1 MFWDLEAISFSSL
14 KSPSWCHWKQQHVMR
29 CLTKYDKPLEGPLL
43 PAGPVYVLGVDYSR
57 ATHSAGLCSA
67 DTELSFRQA
76 FSCQSGLLYLLPLL
90 FFSSLAL
97 PWSLVG
103 PSLPRD
109 ASQLVAKASKN
120 NTSCSPPQWPEFQ
133 QAPGWPQG

>member
-1 MFWDLEAISFSSL
+1 
-14 KSPSWCHWKQQHVMR
+14 MR

-57 ATHSAGLCSA
+57 AMHSAGLCSA

-90 FFSSLAL
+90 SFSSLAL

-109 ASQLVAKASKN
+109 A
-120 NTSCSPPQWPEFQ
+120 
-133 QAPGWPQG
+133 